1 MSRKRLISLIVMA
14 FIIIIFALVYLEL
27 AVGVFGTPWAGS

>member
-1 MSRKRLISLIVMA
+1 MSRKRLISLIVIA
-14 FIIIIFALVYLEL
+14 CIAIVFALVYLEL

>member
-1 MSRKRLISLIVMA
+1 MKKKH
-14 FIIIIFALVYLEL
+14 IIITIVVLIAILTWAEL

>member
-1 MSRKRLISLIVMA
+1 MKKRA
-14 FIIIIFALVYLEL
+14 IIISIVVVVVLFLAWVEL